1 MYGLYDIDSADS
13 KSLQKL
19 WLFYAIFVCVGKQS
33 SGSFILNH
41 PHKKGTKFRGDAQAS
56 VSSMQS
62 WPNQR
67 HPGQQLDFKVATT
80 IPRRDIQWSN
90 ARSRCFLAG
99 SNHVG

>member
-19 WLFYAIFVCVGKQS
+19 WLFYMLFLCVGKQS

-41 PHKKGTKFRGDAQAS
+41 PHKKVTEPRGDAQAS

-67 HPGQQLDFKVATT
+67 HPGHGQLDFKVATT
-80 IPRRDIQWSN
+80 IPRRDIQ
-90 ARSRCFLAG
+90 
-99 SNHVG
+99 